1 MAIYNTKGKKWETT
15 PINEWESLEIS
26 ASRFFENAYSTFKVK
41 RLYLTNAK
49 VYIKRLEEIVKLGIL
64 ELDLHSND
72 LTFLPEFFSDFTSLK
87 VLDLSFNN
95 LKALP
100 PKLFKTLNN
109 LTSLNLSN
117 NDFDQFPDQVHNLAE
132 LTTLNLSSNKI
143 ADIDYHTFDK
153 FKSFLTIYLDG
164 CLFPLSLTEK
174 IMTYVNTIKNGPKI
188 FLSVQDH
195 LIQISSEETRN
206 NTWSELTNFLKENT
220 GTAEMDQI
228 NREREIAARN
238 AESYVL
244 VTARQNELRRI
255 TTYVPSISHQ
265 PQIDERVRN
274 RSNNSYNRSM
284 EEQAVLL
291 ESEQQLRLELEQ
303 EFRKQRSCLENLITD
318 LKHVDK
324 EKIKT
329 WLIRIYDIFK
339 SKNKTFFKELC
350 VEIGNYL
357 QEADNDQELRDIL
370 YSIIDESLMTCGD
383 RVALSVLYFG
393 MHHSLHKCKNNLTD
407 WKPIYTL
414 LINGTWTI
422 NALENFARYKVITLS
437 AVDELEV
444 YLGYLIKLKNDLSI
458 PIIIQSM
465 MYPSLSNITEED
477 LNIAKKYVLKNR
489 INPDIYLPFLVEQDL
504 WVDVLKHLFPT
515 ELTKITAIRNKDDDC
530 VKAFQIYKRSLID
543 LTKQLLD
550 LPQAKV
556 ERLDT

>member
-41 RLYLTNAK
+41 RLCLTNAK
-49 VYIKRLEEIVKLGIL
+49 VYIKRLEEIIKLGIL

-117 NDFDQFPDQVHNLAE
+117 NDFDQFPDQVHNLAN

-143 ADIDYHTFDK
+143 ADIDCHTFDK

-164 CLFPLSLTEK
+164 CLFSLSLTEK

-188 FLSVQDH
+188 FLSVHDD
-195 LIQISSEETRN
+195 LTQISSEEIRN
-206 NTWSELTNFLKENT
+206 NTWSELTNVFKENT
-220 GTAEMDQI
+220 GTVEMDQI

-244 VTARQNELRRI
+244 VTARQSELRRI

-422 NALENFARYKVITLS
+422 NALEIFARYKVSTLS

-465 MYPSLSNITEED
+465 MYPSLSNLTEED

-515 ELTKITAIRNKDDDC
+515 ELTQITAIRNKDDDC
-530 VKAFQIYKRSLID
+530 VKAFQNYKISLID

-550 LPQAKV
+550 LPQAKI
-556 ERLDT
+556 